1 MRGALMDPLTA
12 AREAVS
18 AVGCGY
24 DLCDDVRLSCC
35 KRGPGPDARLVVL
48 DDDEA
53 ASDLVVPGGVV
64 VPRVPASIRCDK
76 GERTR
81 FRSDVLSFQQMSEH
95 FNQEHS
101 LSGKIPSGPFNAMFG
116 FSGCWQKDASLTKSL
131 AYDGWF
137 ITLYNI
143 ELRKSQLVLHD
154 LVKQE
159 VPSSWDPAVLAE
171 FIGKYGTH
179 VVVGVKMGGKEVIH
193 LKQQQNSPLDPNEV
207 QNLLKKLA
215 DERFSENFNDDFI
228 LDADGFSRKAKEKQL
243 SVLEHHAAF
252 AKSIRL
258 SIVSHSKKDEII
270 SVHVRRGGIDN
281 GQSHSQ
287 WLLTIPQSPNAICMS
302 FVPITSLLTGVRG
315 SGFLSHAV
323 NLYLRYKPPLEELQQ
338 FLEFQIPRQ
347 WAPTFSELPLG
358 PQRKKHGFPSL
369 QFTLMGPKLYVN
381 TGQVESG
388 NRPVTGIRLYLEGSK
403 SDRLAIHLQHLSDLP
418 EALHLSDD
426 CISDTST
433 SVNPSLHQSRAYYE
447 PVKWRLLSSHVCTAP
462 VQYCESRIGD
472 SVAAVVTRACLEVRS
487 IGMRKVLFLRLGF
500 STVASARI
508 RRSEWVG
515 PVTLSRKSGSIS
527 ALISTRFSTG
537 QIPTPPP
544 KPGKADLN
552 SAVFPGGPPGQIVKF
567 ARLVDTAEIVRGPE
581 NPPGYWVVTG
591 AKLCVEGGIISLKVK
606 YSLLTVISGNDDAI
620 FD

>member
-12 AREAVS
+12 AMEAVS
-18 AVGCGY
+18 AIGRGY

-53 ASDLVVPGGVV
+53 ALDLVVPGGVV
-64 VPRVPASIRCDK
+64 VPGVPASIRCDK

-95 FNQEHS
+95 FNREHS

-159 VPSSWDPAVLAE
+159 VPSSWDPAVLAG
-171 FIGKYGTH
+171 FIEKYGTH

-287 WLLTIPQSPNAICMS
+287 WLLTIPQSPNAI
-302 FVPITSLLTGVRG
+302 
-315 SGFLSHAV
+315 
-323 NLYLRYKPPLEELQQ
+323 YKPPLEELQQ

-418 EALHLSDD
+418 KALHLSDD
-426 CISDTST
+426 CISDTCT

-472 SVAAVVTRACLEVRS
+472 SAAAVVTRACLEVRS
-487 IGMRKVLFLRLGF
+487 IGMRKVLFLHLGF

-537 QIPTPPP
+537 QIPTPP

-552 SAVFPGGPPGQIVKF
+552 SAVFPGGPPGRTVKF

-606 YSLLTVISGNDDAI
+606 YSLLTVMSGNEDA
-620 FD
+620 FFG

>member
-1 MRGALMDPLTA
+1 MAVSRRPNSEAEDPQRNEGFDVHEESVLLITMRGALMDPLTA

-18 AVGCGY
+18 AVGRGY
-24 DLCDDVRLSCC
+24 DLCDDVRLSSC

-64 VPRVPASIRCDK
+64 VPGVPASIRCDK

-116 FSGCWQKDASLTKSL
+116 FSGCWEKDASLTKSL

-159 VPSSWDPAVLAE
+159 VPSSWDPAVLAG
-171 FIGKYGTH
+171 FIEKYGTH

-287 WLLTIPQSPNAICMS
+287 WLLTIPQSPNAIC
-302 FVPITSLLTGVRG
+302 
-315 SGFLSHAV
+315 
-323 NLYLRYKPPLEELQQ
+323 
-338 FLEFQIPRQ
+338 
-347 WAPTFSELPLG
+347 
-358 PQRKKHGFPSL
+358 
-369 QFTLMGPKLYVN
+369 
-381 TGQVESG
+381 
-388 NRPVTGIRLYLEGSK
+388 GIREPARDWDPLIPGRQQERPPR
-403 SDRLAIHLQHLSDLP
+403 DPPPTPLQP
-418 EALHLSDD
+418 PQALHLSDD
-426 CISDTST
+426 YISDTST
-433 SVNPSLHQSRAYYE
+433 SVNPSLLQSGAYYE

-462 VQYCESRIGD
+462 VQYCGSRIGD
-472 SVAAVVTRACLEVRS
+472 SAAAVVTRACLEVRS

-537 QIPTPPP
+537 QIPTTPP
-544 KPGKADLN
+544 KPGKVDLN
-552 SAVFPGGPPGQIVKF
+552 SAVFPGGPPGRTVKF

-620 FD
+620 LD